1 VDYHV
6 LGVSPLLKLVNPF
19 NLICQVVIETMHLV
33 DGGVI
38 KSFLEYLLYSGT
50 AKHDSRMAKLKQH
63 RLPTTDFN
71 NINSVLAVYK
81 TIAIDDFHRKF
92 R

>member
-1 VDYHV
+1 M
-6 LGVSPLLKLVNPF
+6 LGVSPLLKLVNKF
-19 NLICQVVIETMHLV
+19 NLITQVVLETMHLA

-38 KSFLEYLLYSGT
+38 KSFLEFLLYSGS

-63 RLPTTDFN
+63 RLPPTDFDN
-71 NINSVLAVYK
+71 LNSVLGVYK
-81 TIAIDDFHRKF
+81 TVIIEDFHRKF

>member
-1 VDYHV
+1 M
-6 LGVSPLLKLVNPF
+6 LKLVDKF
-19 NLICQVVIETMHLV
+19 NLITQVVLETMHIA

-38 KSFLEYLLYSGT
+38 KLFLEFLLYSGT